1 MRTNKVYNYR
11 EFAKILQKNDFEI
24 KRYSGDHTIF
34 VRNGRH
40 VSVAR
45 NLNRMICERLIKE
58 NNLVL
63 S

>member
-11 EFAKILQKNDFEI
+11 EFAKILKKNNFEI
-24 KRYSGDHTIF
+24 KRYSGYHTIF
-34 VRNGRH
+34 VRDGRH
-40 VSVAR
+40 VSVAK

-63 S
+63 Y

>member
-11 EFAKILQKNDFEI
+11 EFAKILQKNNFEI

-34 VRNGRH
+34 VRDRRH

>member
-11 EFAKILQKNDFEI
+11 EFTKILQKNDFVI

-34 VRNGRH
+34 VHDGRH
-40 VSVAR
+40 VSVVR
-45 NLNRMICERLIKE
+45 SLNRMICERLIKE

-63 S
+63 F